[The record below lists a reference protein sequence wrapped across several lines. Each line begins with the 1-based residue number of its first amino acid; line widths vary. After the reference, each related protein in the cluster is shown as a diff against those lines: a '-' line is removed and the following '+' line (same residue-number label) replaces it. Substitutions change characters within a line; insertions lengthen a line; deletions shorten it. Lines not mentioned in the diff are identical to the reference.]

1 MSVIDASRVGDHKKL
16 AEELIKIW
24 GPGVSDN
31 ETKIKIVK
39 TVKKALRVAAIN
51 SHVKCVKIL
60 LKTGIN
66 PNTFNPVFTTSSNV
80 TSLCKATDSCK
91 DTSEIIKTVDILL
104 DAKVSINLGQPIK
117 NAINRGNTD
126 LVAHLLSK
134 NANLN
139 NIDRELVHVA
149 ERGDMAMMSLID
161 SEFTNYTGLPNTS
174 EMHSL
179 MFNSRVYQCISA
191 AVTGNSANANEMVDY
206 MIQKK
211 ADLNSM
217 SSDDISLLCVAAY
230 KGNMYVVHR
239 LTDAKVLV
247 NYHDKPDKQP
257 LYHAYIS
264 QKADTIKYFTD
275 TGKYNEEQINEIKK
289 LSSRDDYWM

>member
-24 GPGVSDN
+24 KPGVSDN

-66 PNTFNPVFTTSSNV
+66 PNTFNPVFTTSSSV

-104 DAKVSINLGQPIK
+104 DAKVSVNLGQPIK

-126 LVAHLLSK
+126 LVTHLLSK

-139 NIDRELVHVA
+139 NIDREFVHVA
-149 ERGDMAMMSLID
+149 ERGDMAMMALID
-161 SEFTNYTGLPNTS
+161 SEFTNYTGLPNS
-174 EMHSL
+174 AEMHSL
-179 MFNSRVYQCISA
+179 MFNSRVYQCISV
-191 AVTGNSANANEMVDY
+191 AVTGNSAKTNEMVDY

-230 KGNMYVVHR
+230 KGNMDVVHR

-247 NYHDKPDKQP
+247 DYHDRPDKQP

-275 TGKYNEEQINEIKK
+275 TGKYTEEQINEIKK
-289 LSSRDDYWM
+289 LSSHDDYWM